1 VDAGSLKRILMQHTF
16 STFHKLREAGL
27 GCNR

>member
-1 VDAGSLKRILMQHTF
+1 MDARSLKRILMQYTF
-16 STFHKLREAGL
+16 STFYKLREAGL